1 MSSGDAHAP
10 LWGLGIYLFVVGDL
24 ATTAA
29 GLRLGLSETHPVGQQ
44 LLATA
49 AGPTALLVPKLL
61 AVALCAALYVAVSR
75 RSETWAVGVP
85 VGLALTGAALT
96 AWNGLLIVSVA
107 APS

>member
-1 MSSGDAHAP
+1 MAGNDVHAP
-10 LWGLGIYLFVVGDL
+10 LWGLGVYLFVVGDL
-24 ATTAA
+24 STTAV

-61 AVALCAALYVAVSR
+61 AVALCAVLYVAVGR

-96 AWNGLLIVSVA
+96 AWNGLLIMLTA
-107 APS
+107 A